1 MIKREKK
8 YYLPELELSLQKQH
22 ISKSLLEYGFEKA
35 NKFELGGRKK
45 SMNNVIFLDIDGV
58 LNSDFWND
66 IHQKELSDG
75 TLIDREKVAL
85 LGELVRTAQ
94 AKIVLH
100 SGWRFWFDENTKPI
114 RTEASRLADMLKAED
129 IAIYDVTPDFTTEEI
144 RRTKKFS
151 QVKAKEIFG
160 WLDAHTD
167 VDSWIVIDDL
177 DLHDDTIL
185 KHQIKTDPSTGLTRK
200 DIEETKKM
208 LAR

>member
-1 MIKREKK
+1 
-8 YYLPELELSLQKQH
+8 
-22 ISKSLLEYGFEKA
+22 
-35 NKFELGGRKK
+35 
-45 SMNNVIFLDIDGV
+45 MNNVIFLDIDGV

-75 TLIDREKVAL
+75 TLIDREKIAL

-100 SGWRFWFDENTKPI
+100 SGWRFWFDENRRPI

-129 IAIYDVTPDFTTEEI
+129 IVIYDVTPDFTTEQI

-151 QVKAKEIFG
+151 QVKAKEILG

-200 DIEETKKM
+200 DIEEAKKM